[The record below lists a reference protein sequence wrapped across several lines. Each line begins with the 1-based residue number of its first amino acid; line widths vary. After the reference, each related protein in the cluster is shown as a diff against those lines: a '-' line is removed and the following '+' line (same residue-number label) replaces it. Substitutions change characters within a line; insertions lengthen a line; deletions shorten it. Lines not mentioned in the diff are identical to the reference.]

1 MKTLTDISIKNFHG
15 FTYISFAEVLTL
27 YQSSY
32 LGHYFIIV

>member
-15 FTYISFAEVLTL
+15 YTYILFDEVLAL

-32 LGHYFIIV
+32 LGHYCIIV